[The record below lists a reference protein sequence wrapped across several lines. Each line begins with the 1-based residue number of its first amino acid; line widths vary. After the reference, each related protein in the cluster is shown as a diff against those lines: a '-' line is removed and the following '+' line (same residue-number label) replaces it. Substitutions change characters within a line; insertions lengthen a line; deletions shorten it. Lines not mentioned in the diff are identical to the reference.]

1 VSAYLPLF
9 LAVSM
14 PTLVAIVGIIL
25 QQSSLNGLRVEFRA
39 EIGGLRGE
47 IKEIAKELKDF
58 RIEMAK
64 EIGALATRI
73 AVIET
78 KLGLTPPP
86 AKIEPAKEVA
96 A

>member
-1 VSAYLPLF
+1 MNAYIPLF

-14 PTLVAIVGIIL
+14 PTLVAVVGIIL
-25 QQSSLNGLRVEFRA
+25 QQTSVSGLRT

-47 IKEIAKELKDF
+47 IKDVAKEVKEF

-64 EIGALATRI
+64 EIGALTTRI

-78 KLGLTPPP
+78 KLGIAPPP
-86 AKIEPAKEVA
+86 KIEPAKEVA